1 MTAVDPVRRPR
12 SGATASGRTTAL
24 TVEVPRGRPVGAW
37 GMYLLVATEATFFAC
52 LLGSYF
58 YIQFTHGGPWPP
70 GGIAKPD
77 VLKPLIMAA
86 LLVVS
91 SGTIIASGRAIRT
104 DGTGRMLLG
113 IMITI
118 VLGLAFLAM
127 DALDYSEKLADFSWR
142 TNAYGSFYFL
152 ITAFDALHLISGLIM
167 LSWLFVAGALGK
179 FSLGRHERVRMV
191 SIYWNFVTAVW
202 LVIVFT
208 LYVSPH
214 FSSWS

>member
-1 MTAVDPVRRPR
+1 MTTVDPVRRPR
-12 SGATASGRTTAL
+12 SAATASGRTTAL
-24 TVEVPRGRPVGAW
+24 AVEAPQGRPVGAW

-70 GGIAKPD
+70 GGIAKPEIS
-77 VLKPLIMAA
+77 KPLIMAA

-91 SGTIIASGRAIRT
+91 SGMIIVADRAIRT
-104 DGTGRMLLG
+104 DRVGRMLLA
-113 IMITI
+113 I
-118 VLGLAFLAM
+118 VIAILLGLAFLAM
-127 DALDYSEKLADFSWR
+127 DAIDYQEKLADFTWR

-152 ITAFDALHLISGLIM
+152 ITGFDALHLISGLIM
-167 LSWLFVAGALGK
+167 LGWLFVAGALGK

-208 LYVSPH
+208 LYLSPH